1 MIVTSRPRFD
11 TESVLAAS
19 LFLNTVN
26 LTNVFA
32 RKHPNRFCAGL
43 FAGKHSFTVGIKGM
57 FEFHS
62 HTAIDLQLLQLIQ

>member
-1 MIVTSRPRFD
+1 MSVTARPRFE

-32 RKHPNRFCAGL
+32 RKDPNRFCSGL
-43 FAGKHSFTVGIKGM
+43 FAGKHSSKIGIESM
-57 FEFHS
+57 LEIIS
-62 HTAIDLQLLQLIQ
+62 HAAIHLQLLQLIK